1 MNIFRIVSACLLFC
15 VPQFAGADDAGF
27 AKWEK
32 EIAAIEAKIA
42 SGESAQHSILF
53 VGSSSVRR
61 WKLKDSFPDL
71 ATSNHGFG
79 GSQMGDSVHFFDR
92 IVAPAHPSIIVVYA
106 GDNDLANGKSAQAVA
121 KDFQQFAAK
130 VKEQVPD
137 CQKVI
142 YVAVKPSVK
151 RWALADKMKECNHL
165 IQTFCKTDDRLE
177 FLDIWQAMLDADG
190 NPRADLLVEDGLH
203 MNDAGYKIWNEALRP
218 LLQPTAK
225 DR

>member
-1 MNIFRIVSACLLFC
+1 MKTLHILAAVLLCCL
-15 VPQFAGADDAGF
+15 PQFTSADDANF

-32 EIAAIEAKIA
+32 DIAAIEAKIA

-79 GSQMGDSVHFFDR
+79 GSQMVDSVHFFER
-92 IVAPAHPSIIVVYA
+92 IVTPAHPSIIVVYA
-106 GDNDLANGKSAQAVA
+106 GDNDLAQGKSPQTVA

-130 VKEQVPD
+130 VKEQLPD
-137 CQKVI
+137 CRKVI

-151 RWALADKMKECNHL
+151 RWALAEKMNECNQL
-165 IQTFCKTDDRLE
+165 IKPFCESDDRLE

-190 NPRADLLVEDGLH
+190 KPRPDLLAEDGLH

-218 LLQPTAK
+218 HLQPAAK